1 MVDAEAEKKRLSF
14 KDALINKYSLD
25 EDEELCF
32 IQTIHISRS
41 PEHKGCHGQSEH
53 FHKKVLTLDSC
64 GINCAGTDGEIAS
77 TCPNIEEL
85 DLAKNNLSDFQEVMQ
100 IISQLHKLEFLN
112 LSENCLSQRIYDF
125 GPFVEDH
132 CKDAMSSIKKL
143 VLNNTSVPLET
154 VYSLLN
160 YLTGVQDL
168 YLSLNGY
175 DTVPVASEKYT
186 NIRNLGINKHS
197 IKQWDEIGKLGF
209 AFPKLTALW
218 MSDCPLENIVP
229 SEITQQFPSLKS
241 LSLNDTQL
249 NSWEDIDALKEF
261 PALTDVSLMGIP
273 LLSEYSDPVRRQLLI
288 ARLPKIQKLNKT
300 DVTEDEREDAER
312 FFIRHHMDDD
322 NPPSRYLELV
332 QTHGMLNR
340 LADVNL
346 RPKESAMISF
356 IFDDQPLFKQEI
368 NLMQTT
374 TSLKRYLGESIGI
387 PPPGFRMFY
396 KDVDFCYGL
405 EEMVFGA
412 RKLYRYNMKD
422 GDEIHV
428 WSR

>member
-1 MVDAEAEKKRLSF
+1 M
-14 KDALINKYSLD
+14 
-25 EDEELCF
+25 
-32 IQTIHISRS
+32 
-41 PEHKGCHGQSEH
+41 
-53 FHKKVLTLDSC
+53 
-64 GINCAGTDGEIAS
+64 
-77 TCPNIEEL
+77 
-85 DLAKNNLSDFQEVMQ
+85 
-100 IISQLHKLEFLN
+100 
-112 LSENCLSQRIYDF
+112 
-125 GPFVEDH
+125 
-132 CKDAMSSIKKL
+132 
-143 VLNNTSVPLET
+143 
-154 VYSLLN
+154 
-160 YLTGVQDL
+160 
-168 YLSLNGY
+168 SLNGY
-175 DTVPVASEKYT
+175 DTVPIASEKYT

-218 MSDCPLENIVP
+218 MSDCPLENIFP
-229 SEITQQFPSLKS
+229 SEIPQQFPSLKC

-300 DVTEDEREDAER
+300 KVDEDERDDAER

-332 QTHGMLNR
+332 QTHGVLDR

-356 IFDDQPLFKQEI
+356 IFDDQPLFKREI

-374 TSLKRYLGESIGI
+374 TSLKRYLAESIGI

-396 KDVDFCYGL
+396 NDVDFCHGL
-405 EEMVFGA
+405 EKMVHGA
-412 RKLYRYNMKD
+412 RQLYRYNMKD

-428 WSR
+428 WSC